1 MTDALDATAG
11 TPDYTALTFPSA
23 PPGSFAPPARPYI
36 IANMVMSADGKVQ
49 IAGTEQG
56 IGSPVDQRLM
66 RELRFHADVVVNGA
80 STLRISGTSSRLGD
94 PELEARRVAGGRTT
108 NPIAAVL
115 SASGDLPLER
125 AFFTA
130 RDFDAVVYLSSA
142 APARRQAAIEATGRR
157 VVIVPAEDAPAAM
170 LRHMHEDLGARLVLV
185 EGGPTLNGAL
195 FSLGLVDEY
204 FTTIGP
210 VVVGASGPLTAVE
223 AAISPSPD
231 EVTRFALLSAYANPD
246 SSEVY
251 LRYRVTQRYSGAL
264 PST

>member
-1 MTDALDATAG
+1 MADALDATAG
-11 TPDYTALTFPSA
+11 KPDYTALTFPSEA
-23 PPGSFAPPARPYI
+23 PGQFEASGRPYV

-56 IGSPVDQRLM
+56 IGSPTDQRLM

-94 PELEARRVAGGRTT
+94 PGLQARRVASGRTP

-115 SASGDLPLER
+115 STSGDLPLER

-130 RDFDAVVYLSSA
+130 RDFEAVVYLSSA
-142 APARRQAAIEATGRR
+142 APAGRQTAIEATGRR
-157 VVIVPAEDAPAAM
+157 VVIVPAEEAPAAM
-170 LRHMHEDLGARLVLV
+170 LRHMYQELGARLVLV

-210 VVVGASGPLTAVE
+210 VVVGAAGPLTAVE
-223 AAISPSPD
+223 ATISPSPD
-231 EVTRFALLSAYANPD
+231 EVTRFALLSAHANPD

-264 PST
+264 SSA